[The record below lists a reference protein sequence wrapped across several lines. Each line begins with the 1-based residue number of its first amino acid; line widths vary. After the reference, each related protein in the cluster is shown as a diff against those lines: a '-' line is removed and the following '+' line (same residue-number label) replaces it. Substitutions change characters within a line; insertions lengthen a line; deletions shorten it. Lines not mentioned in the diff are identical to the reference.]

1 MISKYKLARFLLV
14 LCVISN
20 GLLASNKLPEDFF
33 INYELFQFIKLRNV
47 DIEKTQILSGEIN
60 LKFKSKS
67 KSKSKSKIYNIN
79 IQLLTKKFLKLYG
92 DKTLKSEGII
102 TKKGLLFET
111 FQVKDLKKPKK
122 NILVVFDRK
131 KDNLKV
137 DYKKQT
143 TEKKFVGNLLD
154 IPTLFLQFH
163 FEESKPK
170 YTFDF
175 IEGKKIR
182 RVEYKKIKDE
192 KITINGNVYLTE
204 LYEGIV
210 PLVKN
215 SEHFIWLSKE
225 NYRIPIK
232 IRFKLKGGLMID
244 QKIKKTNLVLKN

>member
-67 KSKSKSKIYNIN
+67 KSKSKIYNIN

-92 DKTLKSEGII
+92 DKTLKSEGLI

-137 DYKKQT
+137 
-143 TEKKFVGNLLD
+143 
-154 IPTLFLQFH
+154 
-163 FEESKPK
+163 
-170 YTFDF
+170 
-175 IEGKKIR
+175 
-182 RVEYKKIKDE
+182 
-192 KITINGNVYLTE
+192 
-204 LYEGIV
+204 
-210 PLVKN
+210 
-215 SEHFIWLSKE
+215 
-225 NYRIPIK
+225 
-232 IRFKLKGGLMID
+232 
-244 QKIKKTNLVLKN
+244 

>member
-20 GLLASNKLPEDFF
+20 SLLASNKLPENFF

-67 KSKSKSKIYNIN
+67 KSKSKIYNIN

-92 DKTLKSEGII
+92 DKTLKSEGLIS
-102 TKKGLLFET
+102 KKGLLFET

-192 KITINGNVYLTE
+192 KITIDGNIELTE
-204 LYEGIV
+204 LYERVV